1 MTLRRRLSIFSFSLL
16 LLLCGVGATGIGTLL
31 VARKLLANPQV
42 PIFFHRFRLD
52 DALVLLSGLTL
63 LGVVMA
69 VAQALSAQT
78 TIARRLR
85 HFQLPPG
92 GAPSALNER
101 AGDEL
106 DTAAREINELTA
118 LIAQLRAKQRSED
131 EVLAAK

>member
-69 VAQALSAQT
+69 VAHRVDA
-78 TIARRLR
+78 
-85 HFQLPPG
+85 
-92 GAPSALNER
+92 
-101 AGDEL
+101 
-106 DTAAREINELTA
+106 AARL
-118 LIAQLRAKQRSED
+118 AQEG
-131 EVLAAK
+131 